1 MYIDIQFYRGA
12 HCFEHKLIV
21 AIASHDEHVNILII
35 TIVTVNVCWWRWLYH
50 SNHLRQTWNLQPG
63 QCLVT
68 VDTTGHLPPFLQTG
82 GLFLSGTLLVEDMRH
97 YCLFLLLPSLWTC
110 PANLPA
116 CLWWSNHIP
125 SYELNSHHCTSFIII
140 QMITNIYGCRG
151 DYYQTY
157 GGWRRRKRF
166 WNLKRVEGWG
176 TGDMGVG
183 GVRR

>member
-116 CLWWSNHIP
+116 CLWWKITFPLREWIFIVVLPLS
-125 SYELNSHHCTSFIII
+125 SFKWS
-140 QMITNIYGCRG
+140 
-151 DYYQTY
+151 QT
-157 GGWRRRKRF
+157 
-166 WNLKRVEGWG
+166 
-176 TGDMGVG
+176 
-183 GVRR
+183 